1 MSITNG
7 GDVTNSGTIASRG
20 MTIITGENITNV
32 NGTLAGSTLVAHA
45 NTDLTNLAGKITAD
59 NAMLTAG
66 GDVSIASQTWSAQTF
81 SNATQGLGALST
93 INVGNLALGAGRDV
107 NITASRIDE
116 GGNALISAARDVN
129 LTTAQVSDSQHAT
142 FDGGNERAP
151 HREPMSAARSRP
163 AATLPSSR
171 GANLNATAATA
182 SAGGALTVAAGNDVN
197 LKAGQSSVSVSEDD
211 HHEQHGFRRTV
222 RRRRAT

>member
-1 MSITNG
+1 
-7 GDVTNSGTIASRG
+7 
-20 MTIITGENITNV
+20 MTIVTGENITNV

-66 GDVSIASQTWSAQTF
+66 RDVSIASQTWSAQTF

-107 NITASRIDE
+107 NITASRIDAS
-116 GGNALISAARDVN
+116 GNALISAARDVN

-142 FDGGNERAP
+142 FDGRNQRATAQSADVGSTIQTGGACHRRGARPERDRR
-151 HREPMSAARSRP
+151 HRE
-163 AATLPSSR
+163 R
-171 GANLNATAATA
+171 GRCADRCRRERCEPE
-182 SAGGALTVAAGNDVN
+182 GGTVERERERGPPP
-197 LKAGQSSVSVSEDD
+197 
-211 HHEQHGFRRTV
+211 
-222 RRRRAT
+222 